1 MMQQENDLPYL
12 CPAMKMI
19 ARFFLF
25 AIIFPV
31 FASAQTSSINGT
43 VSQAEKPLEFVS
55 VLLYRDS
62 SQRIASAYTDSTG
75 QFRLNNLVPGNY
87 TLRLQLVGYQT
98 KNIPVQI
105 KNGTN
110 AIGVISLNTDASQLK
125 SVEVNSVRRIIKKTP
140 NGFIIN
146 AKDNITQIGGTATDL
161 LSNTPTVVTDPE
173 NGITIRG
180 KTPLIL
186 INGRNSNIRS
196 IDNIP
201 ASSIES
207 IEIINNPS
215 AQYDA
220 ESEGGIINITLK
232 KNTGKGTNGSF
243 VLGTGV
249 GAKGRLNSAVLL
261 GHQEGKWNIGLNY
274 DNRFAGRT
282 RHADAERINY
292 FLPDNYKQTQYR
304 NDQRYEETHN
314 GKLNIDFTPD
324 KRHTIGLEIN
334 GNIDNQHNKET
345 LVTNISR
352 SNKSF
357 AGANSRLSDELEKGK
372 EMEFALNYDQKFSNP
387 KKKLSI
393 ILTSGLNW
401 DRQNTDIP
409 TTPLDSN
416 GIQNGAIYM
425 QRTHNYEN
433 AGVSNARIDYTVPV
447 SATSVLAMGYKG
459 TFRHIDA
466 DFVSEYLQGG
476 SYILNPKASNHF
488 LFNEEIQAGYMQY
501 KGSIEQTASTSW
513 KYDIGLRAE
522 QTHNTGKDA
531 GGKQLFSNSYLKLFP
546 SATLSYYMSSSDF
559 IKLGY
564 YRRINR
570 PGLGQL
576 NPFIDIT
583 DSLNPHGGNPYLQPE
598 IVNAFE
604 TGITKE
610 WKKTSITFNV
620 FYRHAVN
627 SIRTLIT
634 LSNNGVALVLPQNIG
649 TNDTYGVETIGSFEP
664 FSFWAMNASVS
675 LFRQQFNAGNVAT
688 GVSNSAVSGYGKLI
702 NNFSLAKNSKLQV
715 AYNYTAP
722 SVTPQGKRIAVYNAD
737 LGFQQK
743 ISKGRGALGLVITD
757 IFNTQKNGFTASGTD
772 FDYHRFFKVD
782 TRAILVSFAW
792 SFRTKLKEELLENK
806 FSNE

>member
-1 MMQQENDLPYL
+1 
-12 CPAMKMI
+12 MKWI
-19 ARFFLF
+19 IRFFLP
-25 AIIFPV
+25 AIVSPV
-31 FASAQTSSINGT
+31 FGSAQNASINGT
-43 VSQAEKPLEFVS
+43 VLQTEKPLEFVS

-75 QFRLNNLVPGNY
+75 QFRLNNLIPGTY
-87 TLRLQLVGYQT
+87 ILRLQLVGYQT
-98 KNIPVQI
+98 KNISVQV
-105 KNGTN
+105 KNGIN
-110 AIGVISLNTDASQLK
+110 ILGVISLNTDASQLK
-125 SVEVNSVRRIIKKTP
+125 SVEVNSVRRMIKKTP

-173 NGITIRG
+173 NGISIRG

-201 ASSIES
+201 ASAIET

-261 GHQEGKWNIGLNY
+261 GHQEGKWNIGLTY

-292 FLPDNYKQTQYR
+292 LLPDNYRQTQYR

-324 KRHTIGLEIN
+324 KRHSIGLEIN
-334 GNIDNQHNKET
+334 GNIDDQHNKET

-352 SNKSF
+352 NNKSF
-357 AGANSRLSDELEKGK
+357 VGANSRLSDELEKGK
-372 EMEFALNYDQKFSNP
+372 ELEFALNYDQKFSNAR
-387 KKKLSI
+387 KKLSI
-393 ILTSGLNW
+393 ILTSGLNR

-409 TTPLDSN
+409 TTPLDSA
-416 GIQNGAIYM
+416 GKQSGVIYM
-425 QRTHNYEN
+425 QRTHNYED
-433 AGVSNARIDYTVPV
+433 AGVSNARLDYTVPV
-447 SATSVLAMGYKG
+447 SANAVIAMGYKG

-466 DFVSEYLQGG
+466 DFVSEYLQSG
-476 SYILNPKASNHF
+476 SYIINAKASNRF
-488 LFNEEIQAGYMQY
+488 LFNETIQAGYLQY

-522 QTHNTGKDA
+522 QTYNTGKDA
-531 GGKQLFSNSYLKLFP
+531 GGKKLFSNSYLKLFP
-546 SATLSYYMSSSDF
+546 SATVSYYLSASDF

-570 PGLGQL
+570 PRLGQL

-610 WKKTSITFNV
+610 WGKTAISLNV

-627 SIRTLIT
+627 SIQSLIS
-634 LSNNGVALVLPQNIG
+634 LSNNGVALVLPQNVG
-649 TNDTYGVETIGSFEP
+649 TNNTYGAEAIGSFEP
-664 FSFWAMNASVS
+664 FSFWTMNASAS
-675 LFRQQFNAGNVAT
+675 LFRQKLNAGNVIT
-688 GVSNSAVSGYGKLI
+688 GTSNDAVSGYGKLI
-702 NNFSLAKNSKLQV
+702 NNFSMAKNSKLQV
-715 AYNYTAP
+715 AYSYTAP
-722 SVTPQGKRIAVYNAD
+722 SVTAQGTRIAVYNTD

-743 ISKGRGALGLVITD
+743 IGKGRGALGVVVTD
-757 IFNTQKNGFTASGTD
+757 IFNTQRNGFVASGTA

-806 FSNE
+806 FSND